1 MSRGA
6 GIATIAAILI
16 ATVVFYEKP
25 EVVNSYM
32 APLAA
37 AVVAYTAAL
46 AFFSGRRKRG

>member
-37 AVVAYTAAL
+37 TLVLYTVVEKII
-46 AFFSGRRKRG
+46 SGRRKRG